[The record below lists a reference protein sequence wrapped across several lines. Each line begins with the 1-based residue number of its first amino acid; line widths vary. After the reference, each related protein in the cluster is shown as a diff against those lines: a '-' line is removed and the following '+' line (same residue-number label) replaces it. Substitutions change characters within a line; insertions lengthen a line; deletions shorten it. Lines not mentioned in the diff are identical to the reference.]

1 MEQVKTL
8 VQERKFLFEALK
20 ELNCVE
26 RVYPS
31 QANFILTRFKI
42 KDMAA
47 LLESK
52 HILVR
57 DYPPRGQ
64 LAQCIRF
71 SVGSEKENKKLI
83 AILKEVTY
91 A

>member
-1 MEQVKTL
+1 
-8 VQERKFLFEALK
+8 
-20 ELNCVE
+20 
-26 RVYPS
+26 
-31 QANFILTRFKI
+31 
-42 KDMAA
+42 MAA